1 MPMRDTGAIQ
11 ENAKV
16 AEMTESG
23 PQSLP
28 LRLSFVM
35 SAYNTA
41 QRMIRF
47 SDEKASFVFLF
58 FGIILSIF
66 GVRGDRILLIM
77 GGKAQPGGFR
87 ALFIALFLLFLA
99 TMVISLFYGLRT
111 IVPHLQSLA
120 ESPDHLRLYWF
131 QDVLRLSVNQY
142 LTRLRGLSD
151 EGVVREMVQELYVVM
166 AIERHKFDRINRC
179 LRWAVASFILWVIVI
194 LMTLGS

>member
-1 MPMRDTGAIQ
+1 MATTGR
-11 ENAKV
+11 ESSREDAKV
-16 AEMTESG
+16 IEMTEG
-23 PQSLP
+23 GRESLS
-28 LRLSFVM
+28 LRLAFVT

-77 GGKAQPGGFR
+77 GGQARPGGFR

-99 TMVISLFYGLRT
+99 TMVFSLFFGLQT
-111 IVPHLQSLA
+111 IVPRLK
-120 ESPDHLRLYWF
+120 SPEANPEHLRLYWF
-131 QDVLRLSVNQY
+131 QDVLKLQANEYLARLQS
-142 LTRLRGLSD
+142 LSD
-151 EGVVREMVQELYVVM
+151 EGVVREMVRELYAVT
-166 AIERHKFDRINRC
+166 AIERAKFDRINRC
-179 LRWAVASFILWVIVI
+179 LRWAVASFILWVMVI